1 MIGVSP
7 KKIARVDP
15 QQEAPEIIV
24 PRSHERIQNPVFLC
38 TFSRDPNRSHL
49 CRIPT
54 RKSGNPRIIKRE
66 RKISI
71 FVCME
76 P

>member
-24 PRSHERIQNPVFLC
+24 PRSQEKIQNPVFLC
-38 TFSRDPNRSHL
+38 AFSRDPNRSHL
-49 CRIPT
+49 YSIPI
-54 RKSGNPRIIKRE
+54 RKRGKPNIITKERE
-66 RKISI
+66 ISI